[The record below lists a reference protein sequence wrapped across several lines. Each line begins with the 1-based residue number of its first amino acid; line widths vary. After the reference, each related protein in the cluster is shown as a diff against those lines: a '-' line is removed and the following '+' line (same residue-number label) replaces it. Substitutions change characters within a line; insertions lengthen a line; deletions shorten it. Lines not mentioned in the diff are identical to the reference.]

1 MRSESGIEGGIGR
14 GVVGFGFLQF
24 VHRETGDFLGALEEV
39 LDVDVLL
46 MGFVAV
52 LIDLF
57 GCVLR
62 HDGFDPWV
70 DLVGAGLHVGSH
82 VL

>member
-1 MRSESGIEGGIGR
+1 MTGSGIEGGIGV

-24 VHRETGDFLGALEEV
+24 VHGEAGDFLGAFEEV

-46 MGFVAV
+46 MGFVAIV
-52 LIDLF
+52 VDLF
-57 GCVLR
+57 CRVLG
-62 HDGFDPWV
+62 HNSFDPWV

>member
-1 MRSESGIEGGIGR
+1 MTGSGIEGGIGG

-24 VHRETGDFLGALEEV
+24 VHGEAGDAFGTFEEV

-46 MGFVAV
+46 MGFVAILV
-52 LIDLF
+52 YCFRFVF
-57 GCVLR
+57 GD
-62 HDGFDPWV
+62 DGLDTRG

>member
-1 MRSESGIEGGIGR
+1 MTGSGIEGGIGG

-24 VHRETGDFLGALEEV
+24 VHGEAGDFLGTPQEV
-39 LDVDVLL
+39 LDVDVLPMGL
-46 MGFVAV
+46 VAIVVNRLGFV
-52 LIDLF
+52 F
-57 GCVLR
+57 GD
-62 HDGFDPWV
+62 DGFDSWS